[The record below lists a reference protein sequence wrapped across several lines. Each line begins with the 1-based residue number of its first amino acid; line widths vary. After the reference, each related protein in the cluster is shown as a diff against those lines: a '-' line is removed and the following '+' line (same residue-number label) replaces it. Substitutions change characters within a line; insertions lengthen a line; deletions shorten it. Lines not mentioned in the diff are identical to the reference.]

1 MRQRFFQLL
10 WVSLLFCGGGA
21 PLDALATSSS
31 DSAQVTSDLLAQ
43 AGGRRGPRG
52 NRQNRGKSQ
61 QAGDRVRVQVLLVHA
76 TAGESYMDPALRR
89 WGRHLRHLRYD
100 SYKLL
105 ERRRAALLPDR
116 GREFEILGDRR
127 IEVTLLR
134 KNERNAR
141 LRVQMYRRGQRLV
154 DTTVTV
160 NRNGTFI
167 MAGPAHQDGIL
178 VLPIT
183 ASY

>member
-1 MRQRFFQLL
+1 MLRNLFSMLL
-10 WVSLLFCGGGA
+10 VAGLTLSFTPQVVAQSAPAEAEVS
-21 PLDALATSSS
+21 SE
-31 DSAQVTSDLLAQ
+31 VLAQ

-52 NRQNRGKSQ
+52 KRQRGKARQ
-61 QAGDRVRVQVLLVHA
+61 GERVRVQVLLVHA
-76 TAGESYMDPALRR
+76 TAGESFMDPALRR

-100 SYKLL
+100 SYRLL
-105 ERRRAALLPDR
+105 ERKRAALLPDQES
-116 GREFEILGDRR
+116 EFDILGDRR
-127 IEVTLLR
+127 INVTLMEKR
-134 KNERNAR
+134 ERNAT
-141 LRVQMYRRGQRLV
+141 LRVQMYRRGQKLV

-183 ASY
+183 AAY